1 MVETDPRAVIA
12 RREVRSLVSEK
23 TIVLALVIQ
32 LFIAGFSSFLVVGLV
47 SLYSPGDGPS
57 ASVDA
62 AVAGDDV
69 GNLQAALAQTPG
81 VDVRRYDSPDD
92 ARLDFQTSAVD
103 TALLVEAADRG
114 RVRVTVLAPDSNIK
128 TTVVVTQVRRA
139 LRSYEATERA
149 ERADSLERVT
159 LTAPPDAGG
168 NTYFGFTYTVL
179 VPLLLF
185 LPVFLAGSI
194 TVDSLTEEL
203 DRGTMELLRV
213 APVTA
218 TEIVEGKLLSVAAI
232 TPAQALAWMFLL
244 RLNGTTVRNVPSLLG
259 VVVGATLLVVVGSA
273 VLATAVPDRRI
284 AQTLYSLGA
293 LGLFGL
299 AGLTPLSPPN
309 AVARLAVGSPSSTA
323 YVSVGLTVVVGFVC
337 LAVVRR
343 TVDWERL
350 LVR

>member
-1 MVETDPRAVIA
+1 MAETDPRVVLA

-62 AVAGDDV
+62 AVAGDDA
-69 GNLQAALAQTPG
+69 GDLQAALATTPG
-81 VDVRRYDSPDD
+81 VDVRRYDSPAD
-92 ARLDFQTSAVD
+92 ARTDFRTNVVD
-103 TALLVEAADRG
+103 TALLTERGDRG
-114 RVRVTVLAPDSNIK
+114 RVRVTVLAPDSDIE

-213 APVTA
+213 APVTP
-218 TEIVEGKLLSVAAI
+218 TQIVEGKLLSVAAI
-232 TPAQALAWMFLL
+232 TPVQALAWMLL
-244 RLNGTTVRNVPSLLG
+244 LELNGTAVRNLPSLLAT
-259 VVVGATLLVVVGSA
+259 VVGATLLIVAGGA
-273 VLATAVPDRRI
+273 VLAVAVPDRRI

-293 LGLFGL
+293 LGLFGV

-309 AVARLAVGSPSSTA
+309 AVARLAVGSPSTA
-323 YVSVGLTVVVGFVC
+323 AYATVA
-337 LAVVRR
+337 LAVVAGLACLFVVRR
-343 TVDWERL
+343 VVDWDRL